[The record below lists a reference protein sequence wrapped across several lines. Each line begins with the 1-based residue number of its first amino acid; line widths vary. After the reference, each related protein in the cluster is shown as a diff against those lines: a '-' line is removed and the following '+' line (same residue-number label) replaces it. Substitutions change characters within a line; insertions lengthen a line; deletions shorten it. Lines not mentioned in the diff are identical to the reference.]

1 MFLMQVGPSTVHL
14 KTIKEEEELPFSCS
28 KCETGF
34 DRSTDFHAHILICGG
49 LSPWDLTSSKK
60 KKRKG
65 HGGGLKS
72 TVRML
77 KKSSQSRDGTDT
89 GMSRGIL

>member
-1 MFLMQVGPSTVHL
+1 MKQ
-14 KTIKEEEELPFSCS
+14 ELEAPKFRCS
-28 KCETGF
+28 KCETDF
-34 DRSTDFHAHILICGG
+34 DASQDFHTHILICGG
-49 LSPWDLTSSKK
+49 MSPWEIHSTKK
-60 KKRKG
+60 RKRKG

-89 GMSRGIL
+89 GMRCQ